1 MAFIVKDRV
10 KETTTTVGTGTIALD
25 GASAGYQ
32 SFSVIG
38 DGNTTYYSIVDV
50 SNEEWEVGLGT
61 YTASGTTLS
70 RDSVLESSNAGSLV
84 DFGAGTKDVFVTY
97 PAEQAV
103 FLNASQTLTHKFITS
118 PTILSGS
125 ITSTTIND
133 PTITGAIAEEVYA
146 ISGTVLDPANGT
158 IQTVTLS
165 ANTTFTE
172 SLSDGESMTLM
183 IDDGTAYTITWPTM
197 QWAGGEAPTLAT
209 SGYSVV
215 VLWKVGSTLYGTS
228 VGDMA

>member
-1 MAFIVKDRV
+1 MALVVKDRV
-10 KETTTTVGTGTIALD
+10 KETSTTTGTGTITLG

-38 DGNTTYYSIVDV
+38 DGNTTYYAIVDV
-50 SNEEWEVGLGT
+50 ANEDWEVGVGT

-70 RDSVLESSNAGSLV
+70 RDTVLESTNSGSAVDFAAGSKEV
-84 DFGAGTKDVFVTY
+84 IVTY
-97 PAEQAV
+97 PAEKAV
-103 FLNASQTLTHKFITS
+103 DLDLAQTLNNK
-118 PTILSGS
+118 TIA
-125 ITSTTIND
+125 D
-133 PTITGAIAEEVYA
+133 PTITGAISEEVYA
-146 ISGTVLDPANGT
+146 ITGTDLDPANGT

-183 IDDGTAYTITWPTM
+183 IDDGTDYTITWPTM